1 MQREPEKRRA
11 QTGRSTSVSSRST
24 GQRMP
29 LGSTQDSSVADVESA
44 CRRIADYL
52 LELAREGEY
61 EPALGSLIEAL
72 DRGMRELEVDA
83 RIRAQRI
90 HDTLQE
96 RRITG
101 RDSRAVGQGC
111 DPYFW
116 G

>member
-11 QTGRSTSVSSRST
+11 QSGRSAGDAPRST
-24 GQRMP
+24 GSRVP
-29 LGSTQDSSVADVESA
+29 FATTQGTSAADVESA

-83 RIRAQRI
+83 RLRAQRI
-90 HDTLQE
+90 HDKLQE
-96 RRITG
+96 RRMAA
-101 RDSRAVGQGC
+101 RDLRAVGQGC

>member
-11 QTGRSTSVSSRST
+11 LAGRASGDSSRT
-24 GQRMP
+24 AGQRRSAGP
-29 LGSTQDSSVADVESA
+29 LGEAPGSDAEAA

-52 LELAREGEY
+52 LDLAREGEV

-72 DRGMRELEVDA
+72 DRGMRDLEVDA
-83 RIRAQRI
+83 RVRAQHI
-90 HDTLQE
+90 IDKLQE
-96 RRITG
+96 KRIAARG
-101 RDSRAVGQGC
+101 HRAAGQGC